1 MEPPSYIRGLQRTQW
16 TFTRQFGKAQSPT
29 LISEVHS
36 CFLHQSSNDIHQK
49 PRNKVMVKYWMAV
62 VGAMIRNPGN
72 TAIVLVIWISLVFV
86 EKYFFSTWFLGVILM
101 ILCALTPMS
110 IDYVD
115 SKLKKE
121 TEE

>member
-1 MEPPSYIRGLQRTQW
+1 
-16 TFTRQFGKAQSPT
+16 
-29 LISEVHS
+29 
-36 CFLHQSSNDIHQK
+36 
-49 PRNKVMVKYWMAV
+49 MVKYWMAV